1 MKTTCETKNLRKCIE
16 AVMPGI
22 DNKPASEILSG
33 IKLQTKDNKLTLCT
47 SNMYNYYRSY
57 MEAKNTED
65 GEAVVT
71 AERFYN
77 IIKATNAE
85 NITLETVG
93 KNKKDNVLSIK
104 AGNASF
110 ELSTYSD
117 EFPEEPK
124 PENEPEFSMELT
136 GKEYKEIIKKT
147 AYAAGK
153 DTKRPLFTGI
163 FLNITEESI
172 AFAASNTHRISEYDM
187 KDRKDNKKCNCLIPS
202 QNMTAITK
210 IIDDEEKITLSFKN
224 NKANVKTENWD
235 ISIQAIEGKFPDYRR
250 VFPKPEDKNTE
261 ISVNRTTLLD
271 AVNRVSICS
280 DANNNYIVV
289 KMEAENDKLTVS
301 SYGSNVSNSK
311 EIVDCKTEGNPIKIA
326 FNAKYIVEFCKST
339 TAENITFE
347 MKNELSPVCMHGDDP
362 DNYTYIVTPVRVIF

>member
-22 DNKPASEILSG
+22 DSKPASEILSG
-33 IKLQTKDNKLTLCT
+33 IKLQTKDNKITLCT
-47 SNMYNYYRSY
+47 SNMNNYYRSY
-57 MEAKNTED
+57 MEAKNEED
-65 GEAVVT
+65 DETVVA

-77 IIKATNAE
+77 IIKATNEE
-85 NITLETVG
+85 NITLETVS

-110 ELSTYSD
+110 ELSTYSG

-124 PENEPEFSMELT
+124 PENEPDFSMELT

-147 AYAAGK
+147 AYAVSK
-153 DTKRPLFTGI
+153 DTSRPIFTGI

-187 KDRKDNKKCNCLIPS
+187 KDRKGNKKCSCLIPS
-202 QNMTAITK
+202 QNMTAIAK
-210 IIDDEEKITLSFKN
+210 IIEDEEKITLSFKS
-224 NKANVKTENWD
+224 NKANIKTENWD
-235 ISIQAIEGKFPDYRR
+235 ISIQAIGGNFPDYRR
-250 VFPKPEDKNTE
+250 VFPKPEDKITG
-261 ISVNRTTLLD
+261 ISVNRTNLLD

-280 DANNNYIVV
+280 DTNNKYIVV

-301 SYGSNVSNSK
+301 SYGSNDSNSK

-339 TAENITFE
+339 TAENITFA
-347 MKNELSPVCMHGDDP
+347 MKNELSPVRMHGDDP
-362 DNYTYIVTPVRVIF
+362 DKYTYIITPVRVTF